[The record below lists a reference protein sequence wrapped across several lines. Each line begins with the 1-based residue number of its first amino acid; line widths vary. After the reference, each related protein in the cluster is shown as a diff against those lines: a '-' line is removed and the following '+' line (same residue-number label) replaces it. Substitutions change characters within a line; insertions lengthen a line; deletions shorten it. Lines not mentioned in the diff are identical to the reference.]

1 MDEQRAAMLA
11 ELVDMGFAPE
21 RCEVALERTGGAIS
35 TYRLATH
42 PQAARPPACRAH
54 PGEITTVRAFLVQ
67 RRALT
72 TWRRMTPA
80 LSCCRNLLHV
90 SCLCLRRCPTALPA
104 QVFGRQHR

>member
-1 MDEQRAAMLA
+1 MDEQRAMLA

-21 RCEVALERTGGAIS
+21 RCQVALERTGGEL
-35 TYRLATH
+35 YLCLATH

-72 TWRRMTPA
+72 TWRRMAPA
-80 LSCCRNLLHV
+80 LPCCRNLL
-90 SCLCLRRCPTALPA
+90 P
-104 QVFGRQHR
+104 VFMPVL